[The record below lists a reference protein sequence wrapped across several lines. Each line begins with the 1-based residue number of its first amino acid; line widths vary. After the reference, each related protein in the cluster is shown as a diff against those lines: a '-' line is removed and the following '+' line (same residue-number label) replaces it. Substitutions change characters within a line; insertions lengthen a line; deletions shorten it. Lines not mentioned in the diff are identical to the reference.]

1 MPVRPAR
8 PVQPRLPVLKPTVY
22 ARVTRRSATRRIIFS
37 VKACL
42 VRSRRISTWRSPQRA
57 PQRQQVQRLPV
68 ATPHRAQRDLRP
80 RPAKGGPAPPRAKGA
95 PSATGA
101 GRGSRRVGRH
111 WPYACDRYESQPRAF
126 RLERRSWCDR
136 YEGRD
141 AFRVG
146 RDRRFARDWRARNRR
161 ETRSHIPLGR
171 EGRSQPD
178 RHAGPRARY
187 WSNWSHRR
195 PAQLMDYSSGPVLLS
210 NQRESQISRFR
221 AWIVL
226 AIPLAAILFQLFV
239 PRFFEFLGFIEM
251 PLLVVIYFALVR
263 RSQIAG
269 LLTGALVGLAQDSLN
284 KTPVGM
290 LGIVNTLVGYFAA
303 SVGLKIDVDHA
314 GVRLPLT
321 FFFYCFHQV
330 LYWVMVRALLNRPMV
345 FDWQRTAI
353 IALLNAIIGV
363 SLFHFLDKL
372 RERP

>member
-1 MPVRPAR
+1 
-8 PVQPRLPVLKPTVY
+8 
-22 ARVTRRSATRRIIFS
+22 
-37 VKACL
+37 
-42 VRSRRISTWRSPQRA
+42 
-57 PQRQQVQRLPV
+57 
-68 ATPHRAQRDLRP
+68 
-80 RPAKGGPAPPRAKGA
+80 
-95 PSATGA
+95 
-101 GRGSRRVGRH
+101 
-111 WPYACDRYESQPRAF
+111 
-126 RLERRSWCDR
+126 
-136 YEGRD
+136 
-141 AFRVG
+141 
-146 RDRRFARDWRARNRR
+146 
-161 ETRSHIPLGR
+161 
-171 EGRSQPD
+171 
-178 RHAGPRARY
+178 
-187 WSNWSHRR
+187 
-195 PAQLMDYSSGPVLLS
+195 MDYSSGPVLLS

-330 LYWVMVRALLNRPMV
+330 LYWVMVRALLSRPMV
-345 FDWQRTAI
+345 FDWQRTLI
-353 IALLNAIIGV
+353 LALLNSIIGV

>member
-1 MPVRPAR
+1 
-8 PVQPRLPVLKPTVY
+8 
-22 ARVTRRSATRRIIFS
+22 
-37 VKACL
+37 
-42 VRSRRISTWRSPQRA
+42 
-57 PQRQQVQRLPV
+57 
-68 ATPHRAQRDLRP
+68 
-80 RPAKGGPAPPRAKGA
+80 
-95 PSATGA
+95 
-101 GRGSRRVGRH
+101 
-111 WPYACDRYESQPRAF
+111 
-126 RLERRSWCDR
+126 
-136 YEGRD
+136 
-141 AFRVG
+141 
-146 RDRRFARDWRARNRR
+146 
-161 ETRSHIPLGR
+161 
-171 EGRSQPD
+171 
-178 RHAGPRARY
+178 
-187 WSNWSHRR
+187 
-195 PAQLMDYSSGPVLLS
+195 MDYSSGPVLLS

-330 LYWVMVRALLNRPMV
+330 LYWVMVRALLSRPMV
-345 FDWQRTAI
+345 FDWQRTLLL
-353 IALLNAIIGV
+353 ALLNSIIGV